1 MLAMFTNKGKMFKHE
16 AGVLDKETREVEA
29 TNPTEALAL
38 LNKLYG
44 FEPELTRDIINDYF
58 ELSDF
63 LKKQLSPEEYKNLMK
78 IYLKI
83 LDFTGPSADIPE
95 DLQDFWIQN
104 QDEFDLKGKY
114 LPQSS
119 NLYKYKK

>member
-1 MLAMFTNKGKMFKHE
+1 
-16 AGVLDKETREVEA
+16 
-29 TNPTEALAL
+29 
-38 LNKLYG
+38 
-44 FEPELTRDIINDYF
+44 
-58 ELSDF
+58 
-63 LKKQLSPEEYKNLMK
+63 MK

-83 LDFTGPSADIPE
+83 LDFTGPTADIPE

>member
-1 MLAMFTNKGKMFKHE
+1 MQKEKINFLSKIGRFLTAK
-16 AGVLDKETREVEA
+16 LDKFVYR
-29 TNPTEALAL
+29 
-38 LNKLYG
+38 
-44 FEPELTRDIINDYF
+44 
-58 ELSDF
+58 DF
-63 LKKQLSPEEYKNLMK
+63 LKKQLPPEEYKNLMK

-95 DLQDFWIQN
+95 DLQQFWIDN

>member
-1 MLAMFTNKGKMFKHE
+1 MFKHE
-16 AGVLDKETREVEA
+16 SGVLDKETREVEA
-29 TNPTEALAL
+29 SNPTEALAL

-95 DLQDFWIQN
+95 DLQQFWIDH
-104 QDEFDLKGKY
+104 QDEFGLTGKY